1 MYTTETDRML
11 AEGGVMQEGNTVDPV
26 SGNDVPPG
34 AMQEEVRDDIDAKLS
49 EGEFVI
55 PADVVRYIGL
65 STLMKMRDKAKE
77 GLKKMEEIGQMGNA
91 EEVSNA
97 EALHGEGSEMDDET
111 FGAEVDSIMNED
123 MGDEDRAFAE
133 GGYVDPANE
142 SLYSSAPIKGF
153 EMVAMTNEAGNT
165 IYIPH
170 INGKAMLGIPAG
182 YTVKKGILP
191 NVTTPKIPSTSDTGG
206 GGSGDSGGGGG
217 IQGPT
222 QGGPVPSFDA
232 EGRAVAAKTGLT
244 DKQAGIAG
252 TVIGLVTGIPMLGLA
267 ARYGNQKANESY
279 AKDAAAVN
287 LGIADTMGPN
297 FGTYGYNDQ
306 PTATMGPGGTGGQA
320 ANVGASAAAA
330 AIAAGYSEAAIG
342 AAGQAAASAV
352 VNGASPTAAA
362 EAGREAAAK
371 VDGTTD
377 PMDFGDIEGRGTRSV
392 DSGTISS
399 RGGSTGITSD
409 PQTTVDENGQVVSTV
424 SDAGPQA
431 VSTPTVDT
439 TPLGT
444 MEGTYDLGGPPS
456 VGGDITGGTTTD
468 STDTSGYSASDDA
481 GVTGSGSPSQGSDTS
496 TSNSSS
502 TGDSSSTSDS
512 SSSGGG
518 DGGGDGGDG
527 DYRGGFITRKNPK
540 SKIAKK
546 KGLASRK

>member
-91 EEVSNA
+91 EEVPNA

-133 GGYVDPANE
+133 GGYVDPANK

-153 EMVAMTNEAGNT
+153 EMVALTNEAGNT

-191 NVTTPKIPSTSDTGG
+191 DVTTPKIPPTSDTGG

-287 LGIADTMGPN
+287 LGIADTMGAN

-306 PTATMGPGGTGGQA
+306 VTATTGPGGTGGQA
-320 ANVGASAAAA
+320 ANAGASAAAA
-330 AIAAGYSEAAIG
+330 ATAAGYSEAAIG
-342 AAGQAAASAV
+342 AASQAAASAV

-371 VDGTTD
+371 VEAADRASIGQGEVDAIEAATTGQ
-377 PMDFGDIEGRGTRSV
+377 FGATTSPVSAPDITTTNFGPEV
-392 DSGTISS
+392 DTSLESQGAYSGNT
-399 RGGSTGITSD
+399 GGG
-409 PQTTVDENGQVVSTV
+409 GV
-424 SDAGPQA
+424 SDTNSAGA
-431 VSTPTVDT
+431 DAASAANS
-439 TPLGT
+439 GENAGG
-444 MEGTYDLGGPPS
+444 EGPS
-456 VGGDITGGTTTD
+456 
-468 STDTSGYSASDDA
+468 
-481 GVTGSGSPSQGSDTS
+481 
-496 TSNSSS
+496 
-502 TGDSSSTSDS
+502 
-512 SSSGGG
+512 G
-518 DGGGDGGDG
+518 DGVSLAK
-527 DYRGGFITRKNPK
+527 GGFI
-540 SKIAKK
+540 KK
-546 KGLASRK
+546 KKNVVAKTKRGLASRK

>member
-91 EEVSNA
+91 EEVPNA

-111 FGAEVDSIMNED
+111 FSAEVDSIMNED
-123 MGDEDRAFAE
+123 MGDEEPAFAE
-133 GGYVDPANE
+133 GGYVDPTNE
-142 SLYSSAPIKGF
+142 PLYKSSPIKGF
-153 EMVAMTNEAGNT
+153 EMVAMRNESGNV
-165 IYIPH
+165 IYIPY
-170 INGKAMLGIPAG
+170 INRKPLLAIPAG
-182 YTVKKGILP
+182 YSVRTSTLP
-191 NVTTPKIPSTSDTGG
+191 NVEDPTNPAAKPVPSGSDTGG
-206 GGSGDSGGGGG
+206 NGDGGGGT
-217 IQGPT
+217 QGPT

-232 EGRAVAAKTGLT
+232 EGRAVAATTGLT

-287 LGIADTMGPN
+287 LGIADTMGAN

-306 PTATMGPGGTGGQA
+306 PTATTGRGGTGGQA
-320 ANVGASAAAA
+320 ANAGASAAAA
-330 AIAAGYSEAAIG
+330 ATAAGYSKAAIG
-342 AAGQAAASAV
+342 AASQAAASAV

-377 PMDFGDIEGRGTRSV
+377 PMDFGAIEGRGTRSEDSGV
-392 DSGTISS
+392 TVGGPISNQPDSGTPLGPAPDSGVTVGGPISDQPATGTDLGILGS
-399 RGGSTGITSD
+399 NDTTAAADNSGNTSGGSVGAD
-409 PQTTVDENGQVVSTV
+409 
-424 SDAGPQA
+424 
-431 VSTPTVDT
+431 
-439 TPLGT
+439 
-444 MEGTYDLGGPPS
+444 YGGPAD
-456 VGGDITGGTTTD
+456 GGYG
-468 STDTSGYSASDDA
+468 
-481 GVTGSGSPSQGSDTS
+481 GSPADA
-496 TSNSSS
+496 
-502 TGDSSSTSDS
+502 DSGP
-512 SSSGGG
+512 GGYG
-518 DGGGDGGDG
+518 WAK
-527 DYRGGFITRKNPK
+527 GGFV
-540 SKIAKK
+540 KK
-546 KGLASRK
+546 KTKPAVKAKRGLASRK